1 MTFSYAI
8 SAFAVLLAYT
18 VKGITGFANTL
29 VFSTVMSFFANNLS
43 ITPIEIIL
51 GTGPNIFIALRERK
65 GFKWRV
71 VVPLSVLMMLGCVPG
86 ALFLKSGDPALIKTF
101 FGIGIT
107 LVAVQTLVMERLRLK
122 PSKPLLVFIGLV
134 SGVMCGMYGIGALL
148 VAYVSR
154 TTDTPAEFRA
164 NVCFVFILVDVFR
177 AALYFA
183 TEIFTTDVLQSVLKL
198 APFML
203 LGLLIG
209 TKLAGVLPAPF
220 VRKVIMGLLALSGI
234 LLVATSAMGLI

>member
-1 MTFSYAI
+1 MTMTYLI

-29 VFSTVMSFFANNLS
+29 VFSSVMSFFANNLS
-43 ITPIEIIL
+43 ITPVEIIL
-51 GTGPNIFIALRERK
+51 GTGPNVFIALRERH

-71 VVPLSVLMMLGCVPG
+71 VAPLSILMMLGCIPG

-107 LVAVQTLVMERLRLK
+107 LVALQTLVMEKWNVK

-134 SGVMCGMYGIGALL
+134 AGIMCGMYGIGALL

-164 NVCFVFILVDVFR
+164 NVCFVFILVDIFR
-177 AALYFA
+177 ASLYWA
-183 TEIFTTDVLQSVLKL
+183 TGIFTLAVVRTVLKL
-198 APFML
+198 VPFML
-203 LGLLIG
+203 VGLFIG
-209 TKLAGVLPAPF
+209 TKLAGRLPAAF
-220 VRKVIMGLLALSGI
+220 VKKVIMWMLALSGI
-234 LLVATSAMGLI
+234 SLVITNAMGLI

>member
-1 MTFSYAI
+1 MTFTYAI

-29 VFSTVMSFFANNLS
+29 VFSTVMSFFASNLS

-51 GTGPNIFIALRERK
+51 GTGPNIFIALRERR

-71 VVPLSVLMMLGCVPG
+71 VAPLSVLMMLGCVPG
-86 ALFLKSGDPALIKTF
+86 ALFLKAGDPALIKTL
-101 FGIGIT
+101 FGIGIM
-107 LVAVQTLVMERLRLK
+107 LVAVQTLIMEKLRLG

-134 SGVMCGMYGIGALL
+134 SGIMCGMYGIGALL

-154 TTDTPAEFRA
+154 TTDTPAQFRA
-164 NVCFVFILVDVFR
+164 NVCFVFILVDIFR
-177 AALYFA
+177 TGLYWA
-183 TEIFTTDVLQSVLKL
+183 TGIFTLEVVHTVLRL

-203 LGLLIG
+203 LGLFIG
-209 TKLAGVLPAPF
+209 TKLAGVLPGAF
-220 VRKVIMGLLALSGI
+220 VKKVIMVLLLLSGI
-234 LLVATSAMGLI
+234 SLVATNAMGLV

>member
-1 MTFSYAI
+1 MTLAYGI
-8 SAFAVLLAYT
+8 SACAVLLAYT

-29 VFSTVMSFFANNLS
+29 VFSSVMSFFANNLS

-51 GTGPNIFIALRERK
+51 GTGPNIFIALRERR

-71 VVPLSVLMMLGCVPG
+71 VAPLSALMMLGCVPG
-86 ALFLKSGDPALIKTF
+86 ALLLKSGDPALIKTF

-107 LVAVQTLVMERLRLK
+107 FVAVQTLVMEKLRVT
-122 PSKPLLVFIGLV
+122 PSKPLLIFIGLV
-134 SGVMCGMYGIGALL
+134 SGIMCGMYGIGALL

-164 NVCFVFILVDVFR
+164 NVCFVFILVDIFR
-177 AALYFA
+177 ASLYAA
-183 TEIFTTDVLQSVLKL
+183 TGIFTHGILLTVLKL

-203 LGLLIG
+203 LGLFIG
-209 TKLAGVLPAPF
+209 TKLAGILPAAF
-220 VRKVIMGLLALSGI
+220 VKKAVLALLALSGVS
-234 LLVATSAMGLI
+234 LVVTNAMGLI